1 MIAQIIFTLMLIV
14 SFGMFAKQ
22 VGRLRR
28 NIMLGRPEKITGN
41 TAQRF
46 KNMVLVAFG
55 QQKMFKR
62 LLPAFLHLSIYVA
75 FIITQ
80 IELIE
85 VFIDGFTGQHRLIW
99 HTVEGTALAGLY
111 TFTISFIEI
120 LSVLA
125 LIATFIFLARRNL
138 LKIPR
143 FHKPEMNG
151 WPKLDGNLILYFE
164 IYLVTCIFMMNSGD
178 QALQALD
185 VYHHTDAFT
194 VSSLFVPMLSGLSE
208 GTIWAIERIGWWG
221 HLIGV
226 LIFLNYIPYSKHLH
240 IFLAFPNTFFARLT
254 PKGELTNMEAV
265 KKEVAPM
272 FEIEEEVIAAP
283 VMKVAESKD
292 AFANPSETVDDIF
305 GDPNE
310 EEGISDIF
318 GDAGSEQEEG
328 ISDIFGDAGSEQEEG
343 ISDVFGNA
351 GSEQEEG
358 ISDVFGNAGSEQE
371 ESVDDIFGGNSTEE
385 SVDDIFGGNSAEEN
399 VDDIFGGNDNDVSTD
414 DIFDAPV
421 AQPTKKAVTPVAV
434 EPEEEIIKFGA
445 SDVFDLSW
453 KSLMDSYTCTECGR
467 CTSVC
472 PANLTGKK
480 LSPRKVMMDVRDR
493 ADEIGKNLDAK
504 THTVKDYDDGKN
516 LFDYITTEELHA
528 CTTCNACV
536 EACPVLIN
544 PLDII
549 VELRRNL
556 ILDQAKS
563 PESWNVMFTNIEN
576 NGAPWQFS
584 ASDRANWIEEI

>member
-272 FEIEEEVIAAP
+272 FEMEEEVIAAP

-310 EEGISDIF
+310 
-318 GDAGSEQEEG
+318 EEG